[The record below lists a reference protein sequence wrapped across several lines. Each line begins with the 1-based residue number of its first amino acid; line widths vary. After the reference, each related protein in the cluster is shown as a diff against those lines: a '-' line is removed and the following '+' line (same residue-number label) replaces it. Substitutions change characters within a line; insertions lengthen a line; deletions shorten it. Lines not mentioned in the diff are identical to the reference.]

1 MPGRTN
7 DRCDQPDQTKNQDWG
22 VSFFHLLDPPVG
34 RGQIGPGRLQLK
46 HLLRRKANRDSPRYR
61 FVPMH
66 AKTQPHVTRGIA
78 GTAVDI
84 VVDTHCT
91 AGI

>member
-46 HLLRRKANRDSPRYR
+46 HLLRRKANRDSP
-61 FVPMH
+61 P
-66 AKTQPHVTRGIA
+66 VTGLSQCMQKRSR
-78 GTAVDI
+78 T
-84 VVDTHCT
+84 
-91 AGI
+91 